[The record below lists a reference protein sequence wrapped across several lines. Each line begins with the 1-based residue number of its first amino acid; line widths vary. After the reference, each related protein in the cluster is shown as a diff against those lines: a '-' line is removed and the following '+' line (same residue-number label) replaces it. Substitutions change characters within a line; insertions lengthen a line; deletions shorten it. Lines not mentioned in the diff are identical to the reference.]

1 VSAPAVTLSRSCA
14 VCGGDLHGRRSHA
27 RTCSNRCRQADHRRK
42 HAPPPKL
49 VELTPELR
57 RWLADQVARRRL
69 EQAGGYL
76 TVERLCRAL
85 DERVA

>member
-1 VSAPAVTLSRSCA
+1 
-14 VCGGDLHGRRSHA
+14 
-27 RTCSNRCRQADHRRK
+27 
-42 HAPPPKL
+42 